1 MEGDFAM
8 RNGKVGSGGQGSVL
22 QLVVFELHGQ
32 RYGLP
37 VTLVDRVL
45 PMVSVSSLPQ
55 APAITL
61 GVINLHGQIL
71 PVLDLRRRFGL
82 PPREYG
88 LAARL
93 LVVRTSRRVLAL
105 PVDEVLGVREVATEA
120 VTPPQ
125 AVLPGIEHVAGIV
138 ALADG
143 LLFIHDLEACLSL
156 EEDRQLTEALS
167 PPPSPP
173 PFEGE
178 GKREGPLEA
187 EGEGRRAAGMR
198 SEGGS

>member
-1 MEGDFAM
+1 MTDDKLGPE
-8 RNGKVGSGGQGSVL
+8 L
-22 QLVVFELHGQ
+22 QHPALPLVVFNLEGQ

-37 VTLVDRVL
+37 VAAVERVL
-45 PMVSVSSLPQ
+45 PMAAVSLLPQ

-61 GVINLHGQIL
+61 GVINLHGQIV

-82 PPREYG
+82 SPREYG

-120 VTPPQ
+120 VT
-125 AVLPGIEHVAGIV
+125 LPEVILPRIGHVAGIV
-138 ALADG
+138 TLPDG

-156 EEDRQLTEALS
+156 EEEQQLTHAL
-167 PPPSPP
+167 
-173 PFEGE
+173 EE
-178 GKREGPLEA
+178 IVK
-187 EGEGRRAAGMR
+187 
-198 SEGGS
+198 

>member
-1 MEGDFAM
+1 MT
-8 RNGKVGSGGQGSVL
+8 NGKVDPGPQSSAL
-22 QLVVFELHGQ
+22 QLVVFVVEGQ

-37 VTLVDRVL
+37 VAAVERVL
-45 PMVSVSSLPQ
+45 PMVAVSLLPQ

-82 PPREYG
+82 PPRVYG

-93 LVVRTSRRVLAL
+93 FVVRTSRRTLAL
-105 PVDEVLGVREVATEA
+105 PVEEVLGVQDVAREAA
-120 VTPPQ
+120 TPPE
-125 AVLPGIEHVAGIV
+125 AVLPGIEHLSGIV

-156 EEDRQLTEALS
+156 EEEGQLSQAL
-167 PPPSPP
+167 
-173 PFEGE
+173 EE
-178 GKREGPLEA
+178 MVR
-187 EGEGRRAAGMR
+187 
-198 SEGGS
+198 

>member
-1 MEGDFAM
+1 
-8 RNGKVGSGGQGSVL
+8 
-22 QLVVFELHGQ
+22 
-32 RYGLP
+32 
-37 VTLVDRVL
+37 
-45 PMVSVSSLPQ
+45 MVSVSSLPQ

-178 GKREGPLEA
+178 GKGGGPLKA
-187 EGEGRRAAGMR
+187 EDGERRT
-198 SEGGS
+198 